1 MEERSLEKKV
11 LVIGAIA
18 TVIALASYVGVKA
31 YQTIINYIISQ
42 EQKEINERSLGDGRI
57 WNH

>member
-57 WNH
+57 